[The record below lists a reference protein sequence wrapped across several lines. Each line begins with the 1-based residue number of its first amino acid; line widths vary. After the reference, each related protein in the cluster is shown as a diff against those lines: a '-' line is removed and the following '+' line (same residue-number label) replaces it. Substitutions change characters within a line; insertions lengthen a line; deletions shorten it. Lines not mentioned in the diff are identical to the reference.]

1 MAMELVILPKGS
13 GRYEVLDAKER
24 VIYTV
29 SKKKRLIGNP
39 ISTLH
44 DASGYALYRL
54 VRTESGKKPAF
65 QIIFNEAAFMAVK
78 CESLFVDPTITFNGG
93 SHRYE
98 LKGKDQRRLT
108 LYSYKDE
115 IGTLI
120 TERQAN
126 NEPKYLLSVDNK
138 YFDDYIPL
146 FAIVADKCFSG
157 TNK

>member
-1 MAMELVILPKGS
+1 MAMELVILPKG
-13 GRYEVLDAKER
+13 GGKYEIQDLKER

-29 SKKKRLIGNP
+29 SKKRRLIGNP
-39 ISTLH
+39 ITTLH

-54 VRTESGKKPAF
+54 VRTDSGKKPAF

-78 CESLFVDPTITFNGG
+78 CESIFVDPTITFQGG

-98 LKGKDQRRLT
+98 LRGKNSNNLT
-108 LYSYKDE
+108 LYSYKDA
-115 IGTLI
+115 IGTLV

-126 NEPKYLLSVDNK
+126 NEPKYLLSVESK
-138 YFDDYIPL
+138 YFDDFIPM
-146 FAIVADKCFSG
+146 FVIVADKCFNG

>member
-13 GRYEVLDAKER
+13 GKYDVLDTKER

-29 SKKKRLIGNP
+29 TKKKRLIGNP
-39 ISTLH
+39 ITTLH

-78 CESLFVDPTITFNGG
+78 CESIFVDPTITFQGG

-98 LKGKDQRRLT
+98 LRGKSSNNLT

-115 IGTLI
+115 IGTLV

-126 NEPKYLLSVDNK
+126 NEPKYLLTVENK
-138 YFDDYIPL
+138 FFDDFIPM
-146 FAIVADKCFSG
+146 FAIVADKCFNG